1 LVWWEEDPSL
11 EKEIEILQ
19 AWGLTIPQAK
29 VYLALIRLSTDTTAG
44 KISSFSKMARTDV
57 YRVLDELQEVG
68 LIEKVIAAPTKFKAF
83 PINKIILILTER
95 RTKKTLELQ
104 LKAQELIR
112 LLESRNPEETHEEGK
127 FRIIPKAE
135 ALLLS
140 VKEALNNAQKSIDLI
155 FNWTAFPRAIY
166 LVAEELEQALKRN
179 VNIRCIVDKPE
190 DAKWPETVQ
199 LFMKHKSFKLR
210 ALPNSPIT
218 RSGIYDRKKVFI
230 ASYLTPNAAGS
241 KALMSTNPG
250 LIKIVQ
256 CYFEETWE
264 KATSKKDSQRN
275 LPKKAKKRL
284 VIYHTTQRQGKV
296 EKMKTSGLISKY

>member
-1 LVWWEEDPSL
+1 MVWWEDPSL
-11 EKEIEILQ
+11 EREIEILR

-44 KISSFSKMARTDV
+44 KISSFSTMARTDV
-57 YRVLDELQEVG
+57 YRVLDELQMVG
-68 LIEKVIAAPTKFKAF
+68 LIEKVIAAPTKFKAI
-83 PINKIILILTER
+83 PINKALLILTER

-104 LKAQELIR
+104 LKAQELTR
-112 LLESRNPEETHEEGK
+112 LLESCNPVKTYQGEGQ

-135 ALLLS
+135 SLLLG
-140 VKEALNNAQKSIDLI
+140 VKEALNNAQESIDLI

-210 ALPNSPIT
+210 ALPNSPAT
-218 RSGIYDRKKVFI
+218 RLGIYDRKKVFF
-230 ASYLTPNAAGS
+230 ASYLTSNAAGS
-241 KALMSTNPG
+241 AALMSTNQG
-250 LIKIVQ
+250 LIEIVQ

-264 KATSKKDSQRN
+264 KAAKYKPERHQSESKK
-275 LPKKAKKRL
+275 
-284 VIYHTTQRQGKV
+284 
-296 EKMKTSGLISKY
+296 

>member
-1 LVWWEEDPSL
+1 LVWWEEDPLL
-11 EKEIEILQ
+11 EKEIEILR

-29 VYLALIRLSTDTTAG
+29 VYLTLIRLSTEATAG

-57 YRVLDELQEVG
+57 YRVLDELQEAG
-68 LIEKVIAAPTKFKAF
+68 LIEKVIAVPTKFKAF
-83 PINKIILILTER
+83 PINKSILILTER

-104 LKAQELIR
+104 LKAEKLIR
-112 LLESRNPEETHEEGK
+112 LLKFRRSEETRQEGQ

-166 LVAEELEQALKRN
+166 IVAEELEQALKRN

-190 DAKWPETVQ
+190 DAKWPGTLQ
-199 LFMKHKSFKLR
+199 LFMKYKSFKLR
-210 ALPNSPIT
+210 TLHNLPIT
-218 RSGIYDRKKVFI
+218 RLGIYDRKKLLI
-230 ASYLTPNAAGS
+230 ASHLTPNAAGS
-241 KALMSTNPG
+241 TALMSTNQG
-250 LIKIVQ
+250 LIEIAH

-264 KATSKKDSQRN
+264 KAAKYKPERHQSKSKK
-275 LPKKAKKRL
+275 
-284 VIYHTTQRQGKV
+284 
-296 EKMKTSGLISKY
+296 